1 MAKLESREIA
11 LLCVRY
17 ALEKKAYDLLLLDVN
32 TDSSLAD
39 YFLICTGR
47 SDTQVQAIAGS
58 IEQNVGRLGCRPIS
72 SEGYAAG
79 QWVLIDYADVVVHIF
94 NEPVRDFYNLERVWA
109 RAPVVT
115 LPEPYRSQA
124 RDLRL
129 AGAAR

>member
-58 IEQNVGRLGCRPIS
+58 IEQNVGS
-72 SEGYAAG
+72 SA
-79 QWVLIDYADVVVHIF
+79 
-94 NEPVRDFYNLERVWA
+94 
-109 RAPVVT
+109 
-115 LPEPYRSQA
+115 
-124 RDLRL
+124 
-129 AGAAR
+129 AARSRAKAMRQASGF